1 MKNLYSLSD
10 KERQR
15 ILNLH
20 ENTEKKQYLS
30 EDVES
35 AAGYAALAGV
45 NALQAGQSMF
55 GLLDK
60 AIVDPTQKANR
71 IKNISKIVCSLKGD
85 VINAKGSQFNG
96 KSWTDYVTRFNITST
111 EEAEAKKL
119 CATGG
124 DARLYNIAKIAC
136 SVDSSGK
143 IINPN
148 SKHNNNMFTDYI
160 RIYKLSGE
168 EVAKAKQL
176 CGKLGKP
183 KQPAG
188 SSSSGSAGGSAAS
201 GSAKGRATKETL
213 TPRIQNVQKQ
223 LGINGNGTLDVASL
237 QAMLAKLG
245 GESSAPAANTATAP
259 APTSSLNLQQMTD
272 VLNKIVNK
280 PQ

>member
-1 MKNLYSLSD
+1 MKNLYSLTD

-20 ENTEKKQYLS
+20 ENTEKKQYIS
-30 EDVES
+30 EQS
-35 AAGYAALAGV
+35 LPNTAGFNAGLAG
-45 NALQAGQSMF
+45 MF

-60 AIVDPTQKANR
+60 EIVDPAKKAER

-85 VINAKGSQFNG
+85 VINNKDSQFNG
-96 KSWTDYVTRFNITST
+96 KSWTDYITRFKITSA

-136 SVDSSGK
+136 SVDASGK
-143 IINPN
+143 INAPN

-183 KQPAG
+183 KQPVD
-188 SSSSGSAGGSAAS
+188 SSSGSAAGS
-201 GSAKGRATKETL
+201 ATKETL
-213 TPRIQNVQKQ
+213 SPRIQQVQKS
-223 LGINGNGTLDVASL
+223 LGVKNPTGQLDVASL
-237 QAMLAKLG
+237 QTILAKLG
-245 GESSAPAANTATAP
+245 GQTTAP
-259 APTSSLNLQQMTD
+259 VTTTTTAQPAPSSLTPEQMTD
-272 VLNKIVNK
+272 IMNKLINK